1 MTKSTKAP
9 SQNSSHTP
17 VPAPTKKPTKAELVR
32 NKLAT
37 PGGVTLT
44 ELMEATGWQAHSVR
58 AALSMLKKAETAIER
73 LPKQIGA
80 PEARYRI
87 VTDAALQTE
96 TAPPHHN
103 PVGYGPVGR
112 ARLRRAHL
120 RAQRHQRRQ
129 GVKAPPDIASLETL
143 GREGLVTLWAE
154 VIKGPVPK
162 QLSQPVLRRMLAFE
176 LQSRRQGGLGKGFL
190 RRLQAAAG
198 PDARSDAITEGA
210 AAVSRAASRRLAPGA
225 RLLRE
230 WNGTT
235 HAVEVTEDGFLWQ
248 GRRYRSLSVIA
259 RTITGAHWPGP
270 RFFGLTSTEA
280 AASGPTSQ
288 RKVRKAGA
296 A

>member
-1 MTKSTKAP
+1 M
-9 SQNSSHTP
+9 
-17 VPAPTKKPTKAELVR
+17 
-32 NKLAT
+32 
-37 PGGVTLT
+37 
-44 ELMEATGWQAHSVR
+44 
-58 AALSMLKKAETAIER
+58 
-73 LPKQIGA
+73 
-80 PEARYRI
+80 
-87 VTDAALQTE
+87 
-96 TAPPHHN
+96 
-103 PVGYGPVGR
+103 
-112 ARLRRAHL
+112 
-120 RAQRHQRRQ
+120 
-129 GVKAPPDIASLETL
+129 KAPPDIASLETL

-190 RRLQAAAG
+190 KRLEAAAG
-198 PDARSDAITEGA
+198 SEVHPDNAAGA
-210 AAVSRAASRRLAPGA
+210 GAAVSRAASRRLSPGA

-259 RTITGAHWPGP
+259 RTITSAHWSGP
-270 RFFGLTSTEA
+270 RFFGLTSAEA
-280 AASGPTSQ
+280 AASGPTSP